1 MKPVTYSK
9 TQSRA
14 VSGGKNKT
22 KLLISCFANSVNTGL
37 DVDWK
42 HAETCKGHKEAKEQ
56 LEKNHKRMKMGEKR
70 ILISLI

>member
-9 TQSRA
+9 IQSCA

-42 HAETCKGHKEAKEQ
+42 HTETCKGQKEAKEQ
-56 LEKNHKRMKMGEKR
+56 LEKTTKG
-70 ILISLI
+70 

>member
-42 HAETCKGHKEAKEQ
+42 HAKATRKRRSSLKKTTKG
-56 LEKNHKRMKMGEKR
+56 
-70 ILISLI
+70 